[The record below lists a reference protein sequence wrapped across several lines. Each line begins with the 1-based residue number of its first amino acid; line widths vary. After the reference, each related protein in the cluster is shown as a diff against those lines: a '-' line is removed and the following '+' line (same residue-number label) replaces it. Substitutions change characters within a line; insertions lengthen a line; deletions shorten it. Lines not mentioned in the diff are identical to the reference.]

1 MKQSSG
7 IKATII
13 IIEIKYD
20 NKVNGNKDVFLDLYE
35 TEAKSVIRENLDM
48 LYSDYLEGVK

>member
-1 MKQSSG
+1 MKQSRR